1 MTRTLEARTL
11 GCLLGGAVG
20 DALGTPVEGMT
31 RRQIRD
37 RIQVARGGL
46 YADVGV
52 EFAMPRRGGVRN
64 VGVLD
69 REHQEER

>member
-20 DALGTPVEGMT
+20 DALGAPVEGMT

-37 RIQVARGGL
+37 RFGL
-46 YADVGV
+46 ITDYLPERFGAGV
-52 EFAMPRRGGVRN
+52 WTDDTQ
-64 VGVLD
+64 LTL
-69 REHQEER
+69 